1 MVIAVKQQ
9 PVTKIKKDLLQFF
22 KKLDTMIAVHY
33 QTNYLSY
40 LIKFDDIRKKILG
53 LKLIHILKIK
63 HIYPESYTLSRVNEN
78 LMIDVYSHDKT
89 KLVEARTNLFKNLN
103 ERLEDFERK
112 YDKFVKESDVPI
124 TSLEDIPN
132 YKMSSIAVTK
142 IKPHKVIKS
151 VNNKK
156 LANHKSK
163 FEFKEAKDPVIK
175 GVTKLSLLERIRLK
189 EKANCEGAEDKQQL
203 AKQKREALLSSKMEF
218 IYNIV
223 YEQSPKFQDDQG
235 ADYRVSLPMN
245 RIILLVKDSTEYDIS
260 EEDIIEV
267 VRRLS
272 SKVARLDLIQV
283 GEMEILK
290 IGKLDREQD
299 LLKLK
304 TEKTVHS

>member
-1 MVIAVKQQ
+1 MAIAVK
-9 PVTKIKKDLLQFF
+9 PVAKVRKDLLEFF

-40 LIKFDDIRKKILG
+40 LIKFEDIKKKILG

-78 LMIDVYSHDKT
+78 LMIDVYSEDKT
-89 KLVEARTNLFKNLN
+89 KLVEARTNLFKNLK
-103 ERLEDFERK
+103 ERLEDFEK
-112 YDKFVKESDVPI
+112 KFDKFVEESNVPI

-132 YKMSSIAVTK
+132 YKMSTIAVTK

-163 FEFKEAKDPVIK
+163 FEFKEVKDPVLK
-175 GVTKLSLLERIRLK
+175 GSTKLSLLERIRLK
-189 EKANCEGAEDKQQL
+189 EKANSEGAQDKQQL
-203 AKQKREALLSSKMEF
+203 EKQKREALLSSKMEF

-223 YEQSPKFQDDQG
+223 YEQSPKFQDDHG
-235 ADYRVSLPMN
+235 ADYQVSLPMN
-245 RIILLVKDSTEYDIS
+245 RIVLLAKDSTEYDIS
-260 EEDIIEV
+260 KEDIIEV

-272 SKVARLDLIQV
+272 SKIALLDLIQV

-290 IGKLDREQD
+290 IGKLNREQD

-304 TEKTVHS
+304 GEKTRS